1 MSESV
6 EITIIILTIV
16 CIIKKTMILPFVY
29 SYYYYHLRARFRAHL
44 IFVSKRYSSQKERAR
59 GLMLVSLALA
69 PPYHAFVPIQK
80 RATTIRLKPRVLR
93 VPETRMFNPSKIVKR
108 VAKPSRIFSQQENTT
123 RPSSSSERKGEK
135 TETTTVE
142 KEMSI
147 KDAKEIF
154 QSTLH
159 SKMTVETAEL
169 IAKNFESMGIQ
180 TPRELRKIV
189 VKQNVK
195 LILFE
200 AVAIMFNLGVTVA
213 IYSIFLLNGAPLAW
227 EPGASE
233 LVSQVLAFALFICA
247 GIFSVETIAH
257 AVVFFSFVYSL
268 FYFSFANLDKF
279 TSAMHRLAEEAAN
292 QPDLSSFRSIRRAVS
307 ATRVLQKL
315 NEVKRAIIV
324 DKKLADETLKD
335 MPELKR
341 LSAYFELKNAIDE
354 HGFSYTKYGLTE
366 ERAMVL
372 ASMFADV
379 DEDAD
384 GEINEE
390 ELRKLLTEMAKN
402 EHVEWTSLN
411 ADFNVAFNLL
421 DTDGD
426 GKIDLDNFCE
436 WLSEPEKAKKEESK
450 VSPR

>member
-1 MSESV
+1 M
-6 EITIIILTIV
+6 
-16 CIIKKTMILPFVY
+16 K
-29 SYYYYHLRARFRAHL
+29 
-44 IFVSKRYSSQKERAR
+44 IFVSNNLGNSSFFAR
-59 GLMLVSLALA
+59 FSHEDMLALA
-69 PPYHAFVPIQK
+69 SPTLT
-80 RATTIRLKPRVLR
+80 RALLKPTPATIKRDNKKI
-93 VPETRMFNPSKIVKR
+93 MFSPAKIIKR
-108 VAKPSRIFSQQENTT
+108 VVPGGSPRRKETRIFSQTQDTPTGTAEKKKK
-123 RPSSSSERKGEK
+123 SSSSSK
-135 TETTTVE
+135 TVDE
-142 KEMSI
+142 KEMSV

-169 IAKNFESMGIQ
+169 IAKNFESMGIR

-189 VKQNVK
+189 VKQNIK

-200 AVAIMFNLGVTVA
+200 AMSILFNLGVTVA
-213 IYSIFLLNGAPLAW
+213 IYSIFLLNGAPVAW
-227 EPGASE
+227 EPGTSE
-233 LVSQVLAFALFICA
+233 LVSQVIAFTLFICA
-247 GIFSVETIAH
+247 GIFSVETVAH
-257 AVVFFSFVYSL
+257 TVVFFSFVYSL

-354 HGFSYTKYGLTE
+354 HGFSYAQYGLTE

-372 ASMFADV
+372 ASLFADV

-436 WLSEPEKAKKEESK
+436 WLSEPEKTKKEESK
-450 VSPR
+450 ASPR

>member
-1 MSESV
+1 M
-6 EITIIILTIV
+6 
-16 CIIKKTMILPFVY
+16 
-29 SYYYYHLRARFRAHL
+29 
-44 IFVSKRYSSQKERAR
+44 
-59 GLMLVSLALA
+59 LALA
-69 PPYHAFVPIQK
+69 SPTFLP
-80 RATTIRLKPRVLR
+80 RARSRKAPVKNNTL
-93 VPETRMFNPSKIVKR
+93 MFNPAKIVKR
-108 VAKPSRIFSQQENTT
+108 VAGSPKRRESARIFSQQKDTT
-123 RPSSSSERKGEK
+123 TPTGTKEKPKSSSSKK
-135 TETTTVE
+135 TASWMDE
-142 KEMSI
+142 KEMSVR
-147 KDAKEIF
+147 DAKEIF
-154 QSTLH
+154 QSTLK
-159 SKMTVETAEL
+159 SKMTIETAEL
-169 IAKNFESMGIQ
+169 IAKNFESMGIE

-195 LILFE
+195 LVLFE
-200 AVAIMFNLGVTVA
+200 AMAILFNLGVTVA

-227 EPGASE
+227 EPGTSE
-233 LVSQVLAFALFICA
+233 LVSQTIAFALFICA
-247 GIFSVETIAH
+247 GIFSVETVAH
-257 AVVFFSFVYSL
+257 TVVFFSFVYSL
-268 FYFSFANLDKF
+268 FFFSFANLDKF
-279 TSAMHRLAEEAAN
+279 TKAMHTLASDAAN

-315 NEVKRAIIV
+315 NEVKRAILE
-324 DKKLADETLKD
+324 DKKLADESLKD

-354 HGFSYTKYGLTE
+354 HGFSYKQYGLTE

-372 ASMFADV
+372 ASLFADV

-402 EHVEWTSLN
+402 EHVQWTSLN
-411 ADFNVAFNLL
+411 TDFNVAFNLL

-436 WLSEPEKAKKEESK
+436 WLSEPEKAKKDESE

>member
-1 MSESV
+1 M
-6 EITIIILTIV
+6 
-16 CIIKKTMILPFVY
+16 K
-29 SYYYYHLRARFRAHL
+29 
-44 IFVSKRYSSQKERAR
+44 IFVSNTLGNSSFFAR
-59 GLMLVSLALA
+59 FSKDMLALA
-69 PPYHAFVPIQK
+69 SPTLT
-80 RATTIRLKPRVLR
+80 RALLKPTPTTINRADKKIMFSPAKIIKRIVPGGSPRR
-93 VPETRMFNPSKIVKR
+93 KETRIL
-108 VAKPSRIFSQQENTT
+108 SQTQDTPTGTAEKKKK
-123 RPSSSSERKGEK
+123 SSSSSK
-135 TETTTVE
+135 TVDE
-142 KEMSI
+142 KEMSV

-169 IAKNFESMGIQ
+169 IAKNFESMGIR

-189 VKQNVK
+189 VKQNIK

-200 AVAIMFNLGVTVA
+200 AMSILFNLGVTVA
-213 IYSIFLLNGAPLAW
+213 IYSIFLLNGAPVAW
-227 EPGASE
+227 EPGKSE
-233 LVSQVLAFALFICA
+233 LVSQVIAFALFICA
-247 GIFSVETIAH
+247 GIFSVETVAH
-257 AVVFFSFVYSL
+257 TVVFFSFVYSL
-268 FYFSFANLDKF
+268 FFFSFANLDKF
-279 TSAMHRLAEEAAN
+279 TKAMHTLAEDAAG
-292 QPDLSSFRSIRRAVS
+292 QPDLSSIRSIRRAVS

-315 NEVKRAIIV
+315 NEVKKAIIE
-324 DKKLADETLKD
+324 DKKLADESLKD

-354 HGFSYTKYGLTE
+354 HGFSYAQYGLTE

-372 ASMFADV
+372 ASLFADV

-436 WLSEPEKAKKEESK
+436 WLSEPEKTKKEESK
-450 VSPR
+450 ASPR

>member
-1 MSESV
+1 M
-6 EITIIILTIV
+6 
-16 CIIKKTMILPFVY
+16 
-29 SYYYYHLRARFRAHL
+29 
-44 IFVSKRYSSQKERAR
+44 
-59 GLMLVSLALA
+59 LALA
-69 PPYHAFVPIQK
+69 SPTLT
-80 RATTIRLKPRVLR
+80 RALLKPTPKTIKRDNKKI
-93 VPETRMFNPSKIVKR
+93 MFSPAKIIKR
-108 VAKPSRIFSQQENTT
+108 VVPGGSPRRKETRIFSQTQDTPTGTAEKKKK
-123 RPSSSSERKGEK
+123 SSSSSK
-135 TETTTVE
+135 TTVDE
-142 KEMSI
+142 KEMSV

-159 SKMTVETAEL
+159 SKMTVETVEL

-189 VKQNVK
+189 VKQNIK
-195 LILFE
+195 LVLFE
-200 AVAIMFNLGVTVA
+200 AMSILFNLGVTVA
-213 IYSIFLLNGAPLAW
+213 IYSIFLLNGAPVAW
-227 EPGASE
+227 EPGTSE
-233 LVSQVLAFALFICA
+233 LVSQVIAFTLFICA
-247 GIFSVETIAH
+247 GIFSVETVAH
-257 AVVFFSFVYSL
+257 TVVFFSFVYSL
-268 FYFSFANLDKF
+268 FFFSFANLDKF
-279 TSAMHRLAEEAAN
+279 TKAMHTLAEDAAG
-292 QPDLSSFRSIRRAVS
+292 QPDLSSIRSIRRAVS

-315 NEVKRAIIV
+315 NEVKKAIIE
-324 DKKLADETLKD
+324 DKKLADESLKD

-354 HGFSYTKYGLTE
+354 HGFSYAQYGLTE

-372 ASMFADV
+372 ASLFADV

-436 WLSEPEKAKKEESK
+436 WLSEPEKTKKEESK
-450 VSPR
+450 ASPR

>member
-1 MSESV
+1 M
-6 EITIIILTIV
+6 
-16 CIIKKTMILPFVY
+16 K
-29 SYYYYHLRARFRAHL
+29 
-44 IFVSKRYSSQKERAR
+44 IFVSKYLGNSSFFAR
-59 GLMLVSLALA
+59 FSKDMLALA
-69 PPYHAFVPIQK
+69 SPTLT
-80 RATTIRLKPRVLR
+80 RALLKPTPKTIKRDNKKI
-93 VPETRMFNPSKIVKR
+93 MFSPAKIIKR
-108 VAKPSRIFSQQENTT
+108 VVPGGSPRRKETRIFSQTQDTPT
-123 RPSSSSERKGEK
+123 RTAEKKKKSSSSSK
-135 TETTTVE
+135 TTVYE
-142 KEMSI
+142 KEMSV

-189 VKQNVK
+189 VKQNIK

-200 AVAIMFNLGVTVA
+200 AMSILFNLGVTVA
-213 IYSIFLLNGAPLAW
+213 IYSIFLLNGAPVAW
-227 EPGASE
+227 EPGTSE
-233 LVSQVLAFALFICA
+233 LVSQVIAFTLFICA
-247 GIFSVETIAH
+247 GIFSVETVAH
-257 AVVFFSFVYSL
+257 TVVFFSFVYSL
-268 FYFSFANLDKF
+268 FFFSFANLDKF
-279 TSAMHRLAEEAAN
+279 TKAMHTLAEDAAG
-292 QPDLSSFRSIRRAVS
+292 QPDLSSIRSIRRAVS

-315 NEVKRAIIV
+315 NEVKKAIIE
-324 DKKLADETLKD
+324 DKKLADESLKD

-354 HGFSYTKYGLTE
+354 HGFSYAQYGLTE

-372 ASMFADV
+372 ASLFADV

-436 WLSEPEKAKKEESK
+436 WLSEPEKTKKEESK
-450 VSPR
+450 ASPR

>member
-1 MSESV
+1 
-6 EITIIILTIV
+6 
-16 CIIKKTMILPFVY
+16 
-29 SYYYYHLRARFRAHL
+29 
-44 IFVSKRYSSQKERAR
+44 
-59 GLMLVSLALA
+59 
-69 PPYHAFVPIQK
+69 
-80 RATTIRLKPRVLR
+80 
-93 VPETRMFNPSKIVKR
+93 
-108 VAKPSRIFSQQENTT
+108 
-123 RPSSSSERKGEK
+123 
-135 TETTTVE
+135 
-142 KEMSI
+142 MSI

-180 TPRELRKIV
+180 TPRELHKIV

-257 AVVFFSFVYSL
+257 TVVFFSFVYSL

-315 NEVKRAIIV
+315 NEVKRAIIE

>member
-1 MSESV
+1 M
-6 EITIIILTIV
+6 
-16 CIIKKTMILPFVY
+16 K
-29 SYYYYHLRARFRAHL
+29 
-44 IFVSKRYSSQKERAR
+44 IFVSNTLGNSSFFAR
-59 GLMLVSLALA
+59 FSKDMLALA
-69 PPYHAFVPIQK
+69 SPTLT
-80 RATTIRLKPRVLR
+80 RALMKPTPTTINRADKKIMFSPAKIIKRIVPGGSPRR
-93 VPETRMFNPSKIVKR
+93 KETRIL
-108 VAKPSRIFSQQENTT
+108 SQTQDTPTGTAEKKKK
-123 RPSSSSERKGEK
+123 SSSSSK
-135 TETTTVE
+135 TVDE
-142 KEMSI
+142 KEMSV

-169 IAKNFESMGIQ
+169 IAKNFESMGIR

-189 VKQNVK
+189 VKQNIK

-200 AVAIMFNLGVTVA
+200 AMSILFNLGVTVA
-213 IYSIFLLNGAPLAW
+213 IYSIFLLNGAPVAW
-227 EPGASE
+227 EPGKSE
-233 LVSQVLAFALFICA
+233 LVSQVIAFALFICA
-247 GIFSVETIAH
+247 GIFSVETVAH
-257 AVVFFSFVYSL
+257 TVVFFSFVYSL
-268 FYFSFANLDKF
+268 FFFSFANLDKF
-279 TSAMHRLAEEAAN
+279 TKAMHTLAEDAAG
-292 QPDLSSFRSIRRAVS
+292 QPDLSSIRSIRRAVS

-315 NEVKRAIIV
+315 NEVKKAIIE
-324 DKKLADETLKD
+324 DKKLADESLKD

-354 HGFSYTKYGLTE
+354 HGFSYAQYGLTE

-372 ASMFADV
+372 ASLFADV

-436 WLSEPEKAKKEESK
+436 WLSEPEKTKKEESK

>member
-1 MSESV
+1 M
-6 EITIIILTIV
+6 
-16 CIIKKTMILPFVY
+16 K
-29 SYYYYHLRARFRAHL
+29 
-44 IFVSKRYSSQKERAR
+44 IFVSNTFNSSFFAR
-59 GLMLVSLALA
+59 FSPEDMLALA
-69 PPYHAFVPIQK
+69 SPTLTRALLKPTPTTIK
-80 RATTIRLKPRVLR
+80 RANKKI
-93 VPETRMFNPSKIVKR
+93 MFSPAKIIKR
-108 VAKPSRIFSQQENTT
+108 VIPGGSPRRKETATRIFSQTQDTPTGTAEKKKK
-123 RPSSSSERKGEK
+123 SSSSSK
-135 TETTTVE
+135 TTTTSVDE
-142 KEMSI
+142 KEMSV

-189 VKQNVK
+189 VKQNIK

-200 AVAIMFNLGVTVA
+200 AMSILFNLAVTVA
-213 IYSIFLLNGAPLAW
+213 IYSIFLLNGAPVAW

-233 LVSQVLAFALFICA
+233 VSQVIAFALFICA
-247 GIFSVETIAH
+247 GIFSVETLAH
-257 AVVFFSFVYSL
+257 TVVFFSFVYSL
-268 FYFSFANLDKF
+268 FFFSFANLDKF
-279 TSAMHRLAEEAAN
+279 TKAMHTLAEDAAG
-292 QPDLSSFRSIRRAVS
+292 QPDLSSIRSIRRAVS

-315 NEVKRAIIV
+315 NEVKKAIIE
-324 DKKLADETLKD
+324 DKKLADESLKD

-354 HGFSYTKYGLTE
+354 HGFSYAQYGLTE

-372 ASMFADV
+372 ASLFADV

-436 WLSEPEKAKKEESK
+436 WLSEPEKTKKEESK
-450 VSPR
+450 ASPR

>member
-1 MSESV
+1 M
-6 EITIIILTIV
+6 
-16 CIIKKTMILPFVY
+16 K
-29 SYYYYHLRARFRAHL
+29 
-44 IFVSKRYSSQKERAR
+44 IFVSNTLGNSSFFAR
-59 GLMLVSLALA
+59 FSKDMLALA
-69 PPYHAFVPIQK
+69 SPTLT
-80 RATTIRLKPRVLR
+80 RALLKPTPTTINRADKKIMFSPAKIIKRIVPGGSPRR
-93 VPETRMFNPSKIVKR
+93 KETRIL
-108 VAKPSRIFSQQENTT
+108 SQTQDTPTGTAEKKKK
-123 RPSSSSERKGEK
+123 SSSSSK
-135 TETTTVE
+135 TVDE
-142 KEMSI
+142 KEMSV

-169 IAKNFESMGIQ
+169 IAKNFESMGIR

-189 VKQNVK
+189 VKQNIK

-200 AVAIMFNLGVTVA
+200 AMSILFNLGVTVA
-213 IYSIFLLNGAPLAW
+213 IYSIFLLNDAPVAW
-227 EPGASE
+227 EPGKSE
-233 LVSQVLAFALFICA
+233 LVSQVIAFALFICA
-247 GIFSVETIAH
+247 GIFSVETVAH
-257 AVVFFSFVYSL
+257 TVVFFSFVYSL
-268 FYFSFANLDKF
+268 FFFSFANLDKF
-279 TSAMHRLAEEAAN
+279 TKAMHTLAEDAAG
-292 QPDLSSFRSIRRAVS
+292 QPDLSSIRSIRRAVS

-315 NEVKRAIIV
+315 NEVKKAIIE
-324 DKKLADETLKD
+324 DKKLADESLKD

-354 HGFSYTKYGLTE
+354 HGFSYAQYGLTE

-372 ASMFADV
+372 ASLFADV

-436 WLSEPEKAKKEESK
+436 WLSEPEKTKKEESK

>member
-1 MSESV
+1 M
-6 EITIIILTIV
+6 
-16 CIIKKTMILPFVY
+16 K
-29 SYYYYHLRARFRAHL
+29 
-44 IFVSKRYSSQKERAR
+44 IFVSNTLGNSSFFAR
-59 GLMLVSLALA
+59 FSKDMLALA
-69 PPYHAFVPIQK
+69 SPTLT
-80 RATTIRLKPRVLR
+80 RALLKPTPTTINRADKKIMFSPAKIIKRIVPGGSPRR
-93 VPETRMFNPSKIVKR
+93 KETRIL
-108 VAKPSRIFSQQENTT
+108 SQTQDTPTGTAEKKKK
-123 RPSSSSERKGEK
+123 SSSSSK
-135 TETTTVE
+135 TVDE
-142 KEMSI
+142 KEMSV

-169 IAKNFESMGIQ
+169 IAKNFESMGIR

-189 VKQNVK
+189 VKQNIK

-200 AVAIMFNLGVTVA
+200 AMSILFNLGVTVA
-213 IYSIFLLNGAPLAW
+213 IYSIFLLNGAPVAW
-227 EPGASE
+227 EPGKSE
-233 LVSQVLAFALFICA
+233 LVSQVIAFALFICA
-247 GIFSVETIAH
+247 GIFSVETVAH
-257 AVVFFSFVYSL
+257 TVVFFSFVYSL
-268 FYFSFANLDKF
+268 FFFSFANLDKF
-279 TSAMHRLAEEAAN
+279 TKAMHTLAEDAAG
-292 QPDLSSFRSIRRAVS
+292 QPDLSSIRSIRRAVS

-315 NEVKRAIIV
+315 NEVKKAIIE
-324 DKKLADETLKD
+324 DKKLADESLKD

-354 HGFSYTKYGLTE
+354 HGFSYAQYGLTE

-372 ASMFADV
+372 ASLFADV

-436 WLSEPEKAKKEESK
+436 WLSEPEKTKKEESK

>member
-1 MSESV
+1 M
-6 EITIIILTIV
+6 
-16 CIIKKTMILPFVY
+16 K
-29 SYYYYHLRARFRAHL
+29 
-44 IFVSKRYSSQKERAR
+44 IFVSNTLGKSSFFAR
-59 GLMLVSLALA
+59 FSKDMLALA
-69 PPYHAFVPIQK
+69 SPTLT
-80 RATTIRLKPRVLR
+80 RALLKPTPTTINRADKKRMFSPAKIIKRIVPGGSPRR
-93 VPETRMFNPSKIVKR
+93 KETRIL
-108 VAKPSRIFSQQENTT
+108 SQTQDTPTGTAEKKKK
-123 RPSSSSERKGEK
+123 SSSSSK
-135 TETTTVE
+135 TVDE
-142 KEMSI
+142 KEMSV

-169 IAKNFESMGIQ
+169 IAKNFESMGIR

-189 VKQNVK
+189 VKQNIK

-200 AVAIMFNLGVTVA
+200 AMSILFNLGVTVA
-213 IYSIFLLNGAPLAW
+213 IYSIFLLNGAPVAW
-227 EPGASE
+227 EPGKSE
-233 LVSQVLAFALFICA
+233 LVSQVIAFALFICA
-247 GIFSVETIAH
+247 GIFSVETVAH
-257 AVVFFSFVYSL
+257 TVVFFSFVYSL
-268 FYFSFANLDKF
+268 FFFSFANLDKF
-279 TSAMHRLAEEAAN
+279 TKAMHTLAEDAAG
-292 QPDLSSFRSIRRAVS
+292 QPDLSSIRSIRRAVS

-315 NEVKRAIIV
+315 NEVKKAIIE
-324 DKKLADETLKD
+324 DKKLADESLKD

-354 HGFSYTKYGLTE
+354 HGFSYAQYGLTE

-372 ASMFADV
+372 ASLFADV

-436 WLSEPEKAKKEESK
+436 WLSEPEKTKKEESK